1 MSEIPHDIETLIA
14 KYFTVADVVYYPN
27 AVEFEIE
34 KVDPISSRERFLE
47 LVKELSPR
55 GLLPKLSLDRG
66 SLRLHVFKMSAPPR
80 KGLRGRII
88 LLIAMIITVIFSGWI
103 ISNGTLELLKEAG
116 ISESYNPII
125 STIAHALG
133 LMIPLAL
140 HELGHAIYM
149 RKWGAGELELPVF
162 IPAPPPP
169 FGFGTFGA
177 LIIQKKPSINRD
189 ELFELGISGPIFG
202 LIPGIAI
209 SILGILQSHYI
220 PISVARTW
228 IEQGKAGF
236 LPTPFIFAL
245 LEKIMSRG
253 EGVLLLSPLALAGL
267 IILLITFLNALP
279 ISQLD
284 GGHIAYALTGSNRK
298 LKRMGWIA
306 SIGLLLITPVLGAL
320 MLILNAITLHPP
332 PLDEYSLPSEKKRK
346 WGVLAYLSILLLTFP
361 VLQ

>member
-1 MSEIPHDIETLIA
+1 MSEIPPDIETLVA
-14 KYFTVADVVYYPN
+14 NHFTVIDVVYYPN

-34 KVDPISSRERFLE
+34 KVDPVNSREKFLE
-47 LVKELSPR
+47 LVKGLSPH
-55 GLLPKLSLDRG
+55 GLLPKLTLDGNSLK
-66 SLRLHVFKMSAPPR
+66 LHVFKTSVPSR
-80 KGLRGRII
+80 KGLKGRII
-88 LLIAMIITVIFSGWI
+88 LLVATIITVILSGWV
-103 ISNGTLELLKEAG
+103 ISHGTLELLREAG
-116 ISESYNPII
+116 ISELYDPIV
-125 STIAHALG
+125 STVAHTLG

-149 RKWGAGELELPVF
+149 MKWGAGELELPVF

-177 LIIQKKPSINRD
+177 LIVQRKPSFNRD

-202 LIPGIAI
+202 LIPGIAV

-220 PISVARTW
+220 PTSIARTW

-236 LPTPFIFAL
+236 LPTPLVFAL

-306 SIGLLLITPVLGAL
+306 SIGLLLIAPVLGVL